1 MFESI
6 ALHITHITSPQPAD
20 VQDKP
25 CLPDYAEK
33 VCIATTGGMT
43 GDEEFKHIIMGD
55 PAMDII
61 GKASNVNVG
70 LAYIPIGDMVGGA
83 DGCWSYQEIIFDEG
97 STNCQPL
104 CHVLGT
110 WTFQVT
116 ALNLTA
122 AQIMVDIRA
131 HYYGA
136 KFDEPQPDN
145 ENTINFFRKNDMAHW
160 YKDFPKASLA
170 PSFIYFSE
178 VDLAQVLFKDPPC
191 WEIISRTMEC
201 TSLTMLEKNIK
212 HTKGLFMKQ

>member
-1 MFESI
+1 MEVALEYHASLSFQAGLSRPTSSNMELPSTTAPPNRTNTGISQMDNHGTVVEGSSSTSSTPTTHTASLQEPGPFAGDARSIANHVMEVTDLTNVLCTQMFESI

-97 STNCQPL
+97 STSNP
-104 CHVLGT
+104 GK
-110 WTFQVT
+110 W
-116 ALNLTA
+116 
-122 AQIMVDIRA
+122 
-131 HYYGA
+131 
-136 KFDEPQPDN
+136 K
-145 ENTINFFRKNDMAHW
+145 
-160 YKDFPKASLA
+160 
-170 PSFIYFSE
+170 
-178 VDLAQVLFKDPPC
+178 
-191 WEIISRTMEC
+191 
-201 TSLTMLEKNIK
+201 
-212 HTKGLFMKQ
+212 